1 VLRSEGCFEGW
12 FFAVFFF
19 FWGGGGGLFRCR
31 DGEEGEIGKGRVGS
45 VVIY

>member
-12 FFAVFFF
+12 FFEVFFF
-19 FWGGGGGLFRCR
+19 LGGGGSLFRCK
-31 DGEEGEIGKGRVGS
+31 DGEEEGEIGEGRVDS